1 MKNILRI
8 FKKDVIRIHKNV
20 IALIVIMGITI
31 VPCLYAWFNIAG
43 SWDPYSNTGNLKVAV
58 ASVDDGYEG
67 TLIPIKLNAGNQ
79 VLSALRENTQ
89 MDWVFTSK
97 KKAVDGVKSGKYYA
111 AIVIP
116 ENFSNRMMSIF
127 SKNVKKPNIIYYSN
141 AKENAIAPKVTD
153 KGASAIQKQ
162 VNQVFIETVSDTA
175 LTALQSVSNLAQA
188 GDADDIVN
196 NLWSNLDKIADDLE
210 ATQSTLETFGN
221 MADASQSMLSTT
233 TDFFKDTKS
242 NTKSSENEF
251 NGIKKQFSGIKDT
264 LTATTDAINSAL
276 SSGKKF
282 YGEMSDV
289 IEDALSSQSQ
299 NTTDVKTTLNKA
311 SSRVNSMISD
321 YSKLKSSLESIE
333 RRHPELSKYTQSLIS
348 KIDASLETQAKLN
361 DKLEEAEKNLKT
373 GKNRLNKDKAEIL
386 KLVDKSKTSV
396 SSVKTDYSKDVLKK
410 ISNSAGNVE
419 NDISGLLTKIDNSA
433 KGIYKLS
440 DSVDS
445 DLSQIKKTLSDSG
458 KLLSKAAKKIRK
470 TTGKLK
476 NAKDGDN
483 SDLKSLIMGNKEDL
497 TSFLAT
503 PVQLKTTKLYPIDNY
518 GSSMAPFYSTLSIW
532 IGGIVLVAMLKV
544 NISEKMKKSLR
555 NLQNY
560 QAYFGRYII
569 FLIVGL
575 MQSTLIALGDLY
587 YLGIQCEHP
596 FLFVFACWFSSIVYV
611 NIIYTLT
618 VSFGDIG
625 KAISVILLVVQVAGA
640 GGTFPIEVAPGFFRA
655 VYPLL
660 PFTHSMAALREA
672 VGGMYEMV
680 YWIELGKLGIFLV
693 ISLFVG
699 LVLRRPIIKMN
710 DAFTEKLE
718 ETKIM

>member
-1 MKNILRI
+1 MPDDTYDKINGNGKRSGYGYEYLQ
-8 FKKDVIRIHKNV
+8 K
-20 IALIVIMGITI
+20 
-31 VPCLYAWFNIAG
+31 IAG
-43 SWDPYSNTGNLKVAV
+43 YTGWNYEYVDCTWENCFDKLKN
-58 ASVDDGYEG
+58 DELDMIEG
-67 TLIPIKLNAGNQ
+67 ISYTEERA
-79 VLSALRENTQ
+79 EN
-89 MDWVFTSK
+89 MLF
-97 KKAVDGVKSGKYYA
+97 
-111 AIVIP
+111 
-116 ENFSNRMMSIF
+116 
-127 SKNVKKPNIIYYSN
+127 
-141 AKENAIAPKVTD
+141 
-153 KGASAIQKQ
+153 SAIPMGDERYYVYVKLDHTD
-162 VNQVFIETVSDTA
+162 ISSSDTA
-175 LTALQSVSNLAQA
+175 SFHGKKIGVLMGYLSEMVLNEWEKKYNLHTQHVNVSN
-188 GDADDIVN
+188 N
-196 NLWSNLDKIADDLE
+196 
-210 ATQSTLETFGN
+210 
-221 MADASQSMLSTT
+221 
-233 TDFFKDTKS
+233 
-242 NTKSSENEF
+242 
-251 NGIKKQFSGIKDT
+251 
-264 LTATTDAINSAL
+264 
-276 SSGKKF
+276 
-282 YGEMSDV
+282 
-289 IEDALSSQSQ
+289 EDA
-299 NTTDVKTTLNKA
+299 
-311 SSRVNSMISD
+311 
-321 YSKLKSSLESIE
+321 
-333 RRHPELSKYTQSLIS
+333 
-348 KIDASLETQAKLN
+348 
-361 DKLEEAEKNLKT
+361 
-373 GKNRLNKDKAEIL
+373 
-386 KLVDKSKTSV
+386 
-396 SSVKTDYSKDVLKK
+396 LKK

-419 NDISGLLTKIDNSA
+419 NDISGLLTKIDNRA